1 MNIFEVKKPLVGD
14 PSRAYLLKKVL
25 RLSDSNTR
33 LLDVGCGTCSLWEPL
48 MEKIEFELQGVDI
61 DEEKIEIAKRVV
73 VNVKNGLMVGKVQD
87 LSRMFPASFFNI
99 VVSTQLFYLLWDLR
113 RALREINFVL
123 KPYGK
128 LLFTTELPRLSQ
140 SLSSRLLHEYAKVKG
155 FIKRKEPPKRRD
167 EKELS
172 PLLEEAGFVVESAKF
187 FHIPPL
193 KLIHNRIISDKNK
206 NKVMRKWLEL
216 EEELMRD
223 DKFYSEAKIYCRNL
237 YIEAVKTECK

>member
-1 MNIFEVKKPLVGD
+1 MNIFEVKKPLVGG
-14 PSRAYLLKKVL
+14 PSPAYLLKKVL
-25 RLSDSNTR
+25 KLSESNTR

-48 MEKIEFELQGVDI
+48 M
-61 DEEKIEIAKRVV
+61 EKIEIAKRVV

-87 LSRMFPASFFNI
+87 LSRIFPASFFNI
-99 VVSTQLFYLLWDLR
+99 VVSTQLFYRLWDLR

-123 KPYGK
+123 QPYGK
-128 LLFTTELPRLSQ
+128 LLFTTGVPRLSQ

-155 FIKRKEPPKRRD
+155 FMKRKEPPKRRD

-172 PLLEEAGFVVESAKF
+172 PLLEEGGFVVESAKV

-206 NKVMRKWLEL
+206 NKMMRKWLEL

-223 DKFYSEAKIYCRNL
+223 DKFYSEGKIYCRNL
-237 YIEAVKTECK
+237 YIEAAKTESK